1 MHKEMEKKLIVRKAI
16 EENLSLERKYKST
29 SQALWCSDIGSCP
42 RKAMLRVLGYE
53 EERKPPVSL
62 KEKFRFGILF
72 EDDTGRILKEK
83 YGNLFQ
89 DQLRLENKIWHGN
102 VDFYL
107 ELSPPTLIEHKA
119 TGSKWWG
126 KYGSPPTE
134 SHIAQLIL
142 YGQLYEEL
150 YDTKPTL
157 ILYYRAW
164 NNWAELKLEDLGD
177 RVKITGLMDGET
189 YNDEVFI
196 NVSKRRAY
204 LEKYFASRELPPFV
218 ETDECYFRGKPSC
231 PFFNRCHKLS
241 EKKPQNVVEWGLF

>member
-1 MHKEMEKKLIVRKAI
+1 MFVRQAI
-16 EENLSLERKYKST
+16 EKSLAPHDYPPRPQAHLWVSAVGGCPRSAIFSLLGYKKETEFPLSLR
-29 SQALWCSDIGSCP
+29 
-42 RKAMLRVLGYE
+42 
-53 EERKPPVSL
+53 
-62 KEKFRFGILF
+62 EKFRFGNVL
-72 EDDTGRILKEK
+72 EDDTGKALREMYGGDLTDQVILK
-83 YGNLFQ
+83 
-89 DQLRLENKIWHGN
+89 NKVWSGKCDWGIHIGE
-102 VDFYL
+102 V
-107 ELSPPTLIEHKA
+107 SPILIEHKA